1 MAQPKGQTSG
11 PGPPA
16 SVIKL
21 GKSLR
26 KKYDKGIVQLPG
38 TKPELQ
44 KTVPKIK
51 RYQAKDVLL
60 DDVYVKLHILEKSE
74 LNERV
79 GHAAAQGTATE
90 MERMAHVF
98 SCGAKELKSLELSEV
113 LTLASRPQC
122 RLQKKGG
129 VRVLALAGAGM
140 GKTTDFLEKGPM
152 EWMKG
157 NIWQDV
163 ELLFAFPLRQPNVHL
178 ADDLEDLLKLKRH
191 SILRQ
196 KDREDILE
204 YVNENLHRVCIV
216 FDGLDEVNISDCS
229 AFIQD
234 VIKGDDL
241 DGVRLIVT
249 SRPSIPVIELAKKHP
264 FNMRIEVLGFSEDD
278 VARYVNNVLKPDDAA
293 QVLAQMEASPSLAG
307 YMQIPVNAAN
317 VCKLYRSGVTTIP
330 TTMSG
335 ITSAV
340 IRQVIQH
347 NEKKK
352 VDNLDVAES
361 LEDVNPILLD
371 PVKELQAFAFKMLV
385 DKVMVFEKRHF
396 DQCQLSKEARL
407 LGFLVACDDDSPDA
421 IPQFVFTHLSIHE
434 SLSARHVASSI
445 TQADDA
451 GWMVQM
457 LGSLTGHLNTF
468 WRFLAAELNAAG
480 VDSLIGGLLAKS
492 QEQAESHS
500 PEEQVIPLPSSASI
514 PSPQAMTISEDIH
527 GDMCVE
533 RLLQHLGNCFHIINP
548 DSLGGPVSQEFMQR
562 YVKPRHPV
570 RQETSA
576 ASSYQGRTQQE
587 TSASRKTAERDISN
601 LKHFF
606 SASHSELCQVA
617 DNLSEHLDITNAE
630 RLAERLLEG
639 VVHGSG
645 TLAVQAVM
653 PRASELRGRDFL
665 RALLQLWK
673 QRVPRASIQMLYRAT
688 ADFDP
693 LIAAK
698 CFPSLDRRSL
708 AAAVPEKE
716 LEEVYL
722 GSEQGKQLLLL
733 CCHCYQEYCCN
744 HDDTPLLPQ
753 FMGALSRDGNLNF
766 HAVQLT
772 FVDCRAIG
780 LVLRIYHSVLSSV
793 SFRECY
799 MNDAGYGQ
807 LAAGLGT
814 CQGLCRFSLVG
825 NSLTDLH
832 ANHIAM
838 VIRNNRD
845 TLKYVYT
852 GGNNFSSVGN
862 ADVHRCTHLCLC
874 LVAVGIG
881 GSQCVDSRTNF
892 NIINRILGSCLC
904 INNLF
909 IGHCSLDKRSLDQL
923 QPALASHRLQS
934 LELEKVGITPAMSP
948 LISCILKQQ
957 QPQLRYLSLNGNPLT
972 TTFLLENYNAL
983 GGCAHLV
990 SVYLTATR
998 LSSLS
1003 LSVIASLLR
1012 VWPSLAGLNLRNN
1025 DFRDD
1030 NEGSL
1035 EFSQA
1040 VAEHSILNT
1049 LQMPD
1054 KAWINSE
1061 LLSVLSGISDDQL
1074 SVEFENYDF
1083 GDDEQDAA
1091 SAVGEVQASVQTE
1104 DDTRTA
1110 EQ

>member
-26 KKYDKGIVQLPG
+26 KKYDKGIVQLRG

-74 LNERV
+74 LKERV

-98 SCGAKELKSLELSEV
+98 SCGAKELKSVELSEV

-122 RLQKKGG
+122 RLKKKGG

-140 GKTTDFLEKGPM
+140 GKTTAFLEKGPM

-163 ELLFAFPLRQPNVHL
+163 ELLFAFPLRQPKVHL

-191 SILRQ
+191 GILRQ

-216 FDGLDEVNISDCS
+216 FDGLDEVNISQSS

-278 VARYVNNVLKPDDAA
+278 VARYVSNVLKPDDAA
-293 QVLAQMEASPSLAG
+293 EVLAQMAASPSLAG

-317 VCKLYRSGVTTIP
+317 VCELYRSGVTTIP

-352 VDNLDVAES
+352 VEHLDVAES
-361 LEDVNPILLD
+361 LEDINPILLD

-407 LGFLVACDDDSPDA
+407 LGFLVACDYDSPDA

-451 GWMVQM
+451 GWMVEM

-480 VDSLIGGLLAKS
+480 VDSLISGLIAKP
-492 QEQAESHS
+492 QDEAKSHS
-500 PEEQVIPLPSSASI
+500 PEAQVIPLPVSASVAA
-514 PSPQAMTISEDIH
+514 PQAMPRSEDPH
-527 GDMCVE
+527 GDMYVE

-548 DSLGGPVSQEFMQR
+548 DSLGGPVSQEFIQR

-576 ASSYQGRTQQE
+576 VSSYQAGTQQE

-673 QRVPRASIQMLYRAT
+673 QRVPRASIQTLYRAI

-693 LIAAK
+693 LISAK

-708 AAAVPEKE
+708 AVAVPEKE
-716 LEEVYL
+716 LEQVDL

-753 FMGALSRDGNLNF
+753 FMGALERGGNLNF
-766 HAVQLT
+766 SAVQLT
-772 FVDCRAIG
+772 FADCRAIG
-780 LVLRIYHSVLSSV
+780 LVLRIYHSMLTTVV
-793 SFRECY
+793 FTECH

-807 LAAGLGT
+807 LTTGLGM
-814 CQGLCRFSLVG
+814 CQGIFRFSLHG

-838 VIRNNRD
+838 VIRNNQY
-845 TLKYVYT
+845 TLQQLYT
-852 GGNNFSSVGN
+852 AYNNFSSAGN
-862 ADVHRCTHLCLC
+862 ADVHRYTQLCRFLEG
-874 LVAVGIG
+874 VDMG
-881 GSQCVDSRTNF
+881 GPKCVDSRTNF
-892 NIINRILGSCLC
+892 NVVNRILS
-904 INNLF
+904 N
-909 IGHCSLDKRSLDQL
+909 CSRVKHLLLTSYMLDKRSLDQL
-923 QPALASHRLQS
+923 QPALASHRLES
-934 LELEKVGITPAMSP
+934 LSQNVVGITPAMFP
-948 LISCILKQQ
+948 LISRILKQQ
-957 QPQLRYLSLNGNPLT
+957 QPQLKTLSLIGNPLT
-972 TTFLLENYNAL
+972 TTFLLENYDAL
-983 GGCAHLV
+983 GGCGHLV

-1012 VWPSLAGLNLRNN
+1012 VWPCLVKLVLANN

-1030 NEGSL
+1030 DEGSL
-1035 EFSQA
+1035 EFTQA
-1040 VAEHSILNT
+1040 VAEHSNLT
-1049 LQMPD
+1049 ALQMPD
-1054 KAWINSE
+1054 KTWINSV
-1061 LLSVLSGISDDQL
+1061 LFSVLSGISYGQL
-1074 SVEFENYDF
+1074 FVNFQNADY
-1083 GDDEQDAA
+1083 GDDEQEAA
-1091 SAVGEVQASVQTE
+1091 ADV
-1104 DDTRTA
+1104 
-1110 EQ
+1110 